1 MKRSRRGHKT
11 ICMRFDSQEH
21 YEACVRDN
29 ETFRQHIE
37 SEYGQHP
44 ELFPPE
50 MGSGFSFH
58 DSRISAKL
66 KLKTRRI
73 LMSASGE
80 AYQIRASFVMPYN
93 VALTEDVEKGL
104 FFRQWGVSFDALAY
118 GFGGN
123 AMFWYRMT
131 VSVGRAS
138 IVGTTVKSPEVLPK
152 HIVADEKHTQLKDEK
167 AYVATTAAHNVF
179 LGAEVT
185 TSASSV
191 ALKKGYGEF
200 AQEAANVDPEY
211 LPETVCVDPWD
222 ATRKAFETLFPNAA
236 IILCFLHSILKVGK
250 CKGKGALRQLR
261 AKVAGRAW
269 YVYKAPTKVAFSQ
282 RMRRLREW
290 AVANLPVGQLLDA
303 VNAMS
308 AKRSSF
314 TLAYDFDSPHRT
326 TNGVDRL
333 MDHMDR
339 VLYAMRYLHGD
350 LHSAS
355 LAMRSMALIWNFH
368 PYGLRARPNA
378 GRTASPFSELN
389 GFCYHDNWLQ
399 NLLIASSMGGWRTST
414 TAKHRD

>member
-1 MKRSRRGHKT
+1 MQRSRRGHGT
-11 ICMRFDSQEH
+11 ICLRFDDHEH
-21 YEACVRDN
+21 YERCLRDKSA
-29 ETFRQHIE
+29 FRQHIE
-37 SEYGQHP
+37 SEFRAHP

-50 MGSGFSFH
+50 MEGGFVFH
-58 DSRISAKL
+58 DSRVSAKL
-66 KLKTRRI
+66 NLETCRI
-73 LMSASGE
+73 LMNASRQP
-80 AYQIRASFVMPYN
+80 YQIRPSHIMAYN
-93 VALTEDVEKGL
+93 VARTEDVEKGIYL
-104 FFRQWGVSFDALAY
+104 RRWGVPFDALAHL
-118 GFGGN
+118 FGRN
-123 AMFWYRMT
+123 AMFWYRLT
-131 VSVGRAS
+131 TSLGRAS
-138 IVGTTVKSPEVLPK
+138 IVGTTVKSPELLPK
-152 HIVADEKHTQLKDEK
+152 HIVADEKHTQLRDKK
-167 AYVATTAAHNVF
+167 AYVPTIAAHNVF

-191 ALKKGYGEF
+191 ALEKGYGEF
-200 AQEAANVDPEY
+200 AKEAANVDPEY
-211 LPETVCVDPWD
+211 QPETVCVDPWD
-222 ATRKAFETLFPNAA
+222 ATRKAFEALFSNAA
-236 IILCFLHSILKVGK
+236 VILCFLHSILKVGK

-269 YVYKAPTKVAFSQ
+269 YVYKAPTKVKFSQ

-368 PYGLRARPNA
+368 SYGLRARPNA

-399 NLLIASSMGGWRTST
+399 NLQIASSMGGWRIST